1 MKKLLMSAACLVAAA
16 SMAQAE
22 KLTVLLDWFVNPD
35 HGTLYVAEELGY
47 FADAGLEVEM
57 IEPAD
62 PSQPPL
68 LVGAGRAD
76 LAVSYQP
83 QLHLLVEQGVPITR
97 VGTLVATP
105 LNSLVVLEDG
115 PIKSIGD
122 LKGATVGFSVGGF
135 ETAVL
140 GAMLA
145 QRGVEH
151 RRRVVSQCQLCLVAQ
166 HLFRS
171 GRCRDWRFRNF
182 ELNQMDIEG
191 KPGRAFYPEEKM
203 VFHPMTS

>member
-57 IEPAD
+57 IEPTD

-83 QLHLLVEQGVPITR
+83 QLHLLVEEAITR
-97 VGTLVATP
+97 VGTLVAT
-105 LNSLVVLEDG
+105 LLHSLVVQKMAQSSRLVISKARLLG
-115 PIKSIGD
+115 SVLVV
-122 LKGATVGFSVGGF
+122 LKRLFS
-135 ETAVL
+135 APCWP
-140 GAMLA
+140 
-145 QRGVEH
+145 RGVEH

-171 GRCRDWRFRNF
+171 GRCRDWRLPQFRT
-182 ELNQMDIEG
+182 EPDG
-191 KPGRAFYPEEKM
+191 Y
-203 VFHPMTS
+203 